1 MAQHKQKGSDNITE
15 NYFQLEELN
24 SPKTGVH
31 VLIDYFSAT
40 FPFICHADDYELL
53 IIEDIINIITD
64 YLKIDND
71 EVTKEPYAQNRFKY
85 QYLLGDSIILRLLGP
100 ELKSGYKTCMI
111 ELKGEGCREF
121 ENKNLDKSWMDFLEF
136 FVIRLNANPTR
147 IDLTIDDYDG
157 SIISF
162 EWLKQQLDLENFT
175 TNFKSKKYTIHGNS
189 VDGYSIQMG
198 NRSSV
203 QELVIYEKNKEQIK
217 KGIPCNQEY
226 WLRYEMRFR
235 QNKAYD
241 VSMNILELKNKDEF
255 RKFTM
260 ERLLEIIDIKAPG
273 NYNKNNFHKLPT
285 HPKWLSFLEQVN
297 KAKLKR
303 YKIRKSSFETYLN
316 FMKPK
321 VASFI
326 VNTLLHNE
334 TDIYLSVTKL
344 LEITLDDFEK
354 MDERKLKRY
363 NDYLKEQNFK
373 QITEDDL
380 DALRIKLEQEIERRR
395 GLPF

>member
-1 MAQHKQKGSDNITE
+1 
-15 NYFQLEELN
+15 
-24 SPKTGVH
+24 
-31 VLIDYFSAT
+31 
-40 FPFICHADDYELL
+40 
-53 IIEDIINIITD
+53 
-64 YLKIDND
+64 
-71 EVTKEPYAQNRFKY
+71 
-85 QYLLGDSIILRLLGP
+85 
-100 ELKSGYKTCMI
+100 MI

-121 ENKNLDKSWMDFLEF
+121 ENKNLDKSWMDFLKF

-157 SIISF
+157 SNISF
-162 EWLKQQLDLENFT
+162 EWLKQQLDQENFT

-241 VSMNILELKNKDEF
+241 VSMNILELKTKDEF

-273 NYNKNNFHKLPT
+273 NFNKNNFHKLLT

-373 QITEDDL
+373 QITQDDL